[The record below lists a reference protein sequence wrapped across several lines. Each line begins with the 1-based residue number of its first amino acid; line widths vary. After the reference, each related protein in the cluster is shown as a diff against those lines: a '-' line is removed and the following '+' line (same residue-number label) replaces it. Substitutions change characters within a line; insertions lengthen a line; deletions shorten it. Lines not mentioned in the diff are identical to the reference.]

1 MAITMELL
9 AKLSEWQAAGR
20 RVVKIE
26 KDSLESNIP
35 EWRIWIYDYDVEAGI
50 RLKAELLDQDFDKL
64 IVTKQREEL
73 LRKMAELDKK
83 IGGAA

>member
-1 MAITMELL
+1 MDITMELL

-26 KDSLESNIP
+26 KDSVESHSVQ
-35 EWRIWIYDYDVEAGI
+35 WTIWLYDYDVEAGI
-50 RLKAELLDQDFDKL
+50 RLKKELLDQDFDKL
-64 IVTKQREEL
+64 ILTKRREEL
-73 LRKMAELDKK
+73 QRKMAELDKK

>member
-20 RVVKIE
+20 RVVKID

-35 EWRIWIYDYDVEAGI
+35 GWRIWLYDYDVEAGI

-64 IVTKQREEL
+64 ILTKQREEL